1 MFPLIRILTKFKIF
15 FPNED
20 VKSIICYTVTRVL
33 YVILLQ
39 EYYMLY
45 CYKSIICYT
54 LTRVLYVILLQEYY
68 MLYCYKSIICYT
80 VTSIR

>member
-20 VKSIICYTVTRVL
+20 VKSIIYI

-45 CYKSIICYT
+45 CYKH
-54 LTRVLYVILLQEYY
+54 
-68 MLYCYKSIICYT
+68 
-80 VTSIR
+80 